1 MRSSRFFLLIASG
14 LVLMLL
20 LPMGCSGEKPE
31 KPRKPE
37 KAEKPIQPGGPAPN
51 VLPALKLEAF
61 ADLPPQA
68 PLTVTPAMKD
78 GATVA
83 DKAVNYREVMKFLGL
98 KLSRAQKDFL
108 NRHKFLLIP
117 KDATRFK
124 GEQDLRGRY
133 SRALDEMLGLFDIV
147 SGGGVMERRPEN
159 AHLVNPDVLLHAFHK
174 YFENSLEYL
183 EKTVLA
189 RDLRQ
194 FVRQVQSQAVAFG
207 KISQGDLA
215 RHYELTAA
223 QMTVALVILENARW
237 PVKKQEANGLP
248 DPEERKKPDQDDSL
262 ENALGLLKQYQA
274 NFSPETWAKVT
285 AEIKYIY
292 GMKDSTA
299 TQAKS
304 PLFGH
309 YDKLYNVDYTQFTP
323 RSHYT
328 KSSLLRAYF
337 RAMMYLG
344 KNYYNLQNSDGMIDA
359 LLLAHIMATPD
370 TKGRR
375 PLEDWRRIMEI
386 TGFYVG
392 LPDDI
397 SYPEWRDFIVK
408 VAGDEKFT
416 PGAVLSPD
424 FHKKIKA
431 RLGELKP
438 PVTAL
443 TRGEQV
449 DIGRVNF
456 RIFGQRFTFDAW
468 VLSHLTAKTPNDT
481 PPLPTTPSA
490 LFIPAAMGNP
500 WARGFIPAVLRQEMP
515 GISPAQMDQFDAK
528 FQRVSGTLA
537 KVDEAAW
544 FSSIGWVW
552 LKLLGTLNASYSGGY
567 PLYMQSRLFPI
578 KQLQTFL
585 GSYTELK
592 HDTLLYAKQSYAEL
606 GDGGD
611 EGRPPP
617 VPKGFVEPNLAFWQR
632 LQRLVAYTAAGYRK
646 YDLFPL
652 EMEEHGRLQE
662 FTRQVDFYTSMAV
675 KELRGQPLTEAEYEK
690 IRTEEL
696 IYMAEPFDAYASELR
711 DLRSGLIADV
721 HTDLF
726 KEQVLYEA
734 TGEPYIMLA
743 LVGNEGRTRLT
754 IGVAFNHYEFT
765 GPLTTR
771 YTDADWRA
779 RVYETPKKLPPQ
791 NFWYGDLLVQ

>member
-1 MRSSRFFLLIASG
+1 MKSSRFFLLLGSG

-20 LPMGCSGEKPE
+20 LLMGCPAEKPE
-31 KPRKPE
+31 KPQKPE
-37 KAEKPIQPGGPAPN
+37 TAEKLIQLSGPAAN
-51 VLPALKLEAF
+51 VLPAVKLEAF
-61 ADLPPQA
+61 ADLPPLK
-68 PLTVTPAMKD
+68 PLAIKPAMKD
-78 GATVA
+78 RATVV
-83 DKAVNYREVMKFLGL
+83 DKAVNYKEVMKFLGI

-124 GEQDLRGRY
+124 GELDLRTAPDWR
-133 SRALDEMLGLFDIV
+133 SLDEMLGLFDIV
-147 SGGGVMERRPEN
+147 SGGGVMERSPEN
-159 AHLVNPDVLLHAFHK
+159 ARLVNPDVLLHAYHK
-174 YFENSLEYL
+174 YMENSLEYL

-189 RDLRQ
+189 RVLRQ
-194 FVRQVQSQAVAFG
+194 FVQQLQSQAIAFQ
-207 KISQGDLA
+207 KMSQGDLA
-215 RHYELTAA
+215 RHYELIAA
-223 QMTVALVILENARW
+223 QMTVPLVILENARW
-237 PVKKQEANGLP
+237 PVEGGEATRLP
-248 DPEERKKPDQDDSL
+248 EPEEQAKPDQDDSL

-274 NFSPETWAKVT
+274 NFSPETLEKVT

-299 TQAKS
+299 TGVKS

-309 YDKLYNVDYTQFTP
+309 YDEFYNVDYTQFTP

-344 KNYYNLQNSDGMIDA
+344 RNYYNLQNSDGITDA
-359 LLLAHIMATPD
+359 LLLAHVMATPD

-375 PLEDWRRIMEI
+375 PLEDWQRIMEI
-386 TGFYVG
+386 TSFYVG

-408 VAGDEKFT
+408 VVGTEKFT
-416 PGAVLSPD
+416 PSEALSPELRE
-424 FHKKIKA
+424 KIVA
-431 RLGELKP
+431 RRGELKP

-443 TRGEQV
+443 TKGEQV
-449 DIGRVNF
+449 DIGKLNV
-456 RIFGQRFTFDAW
+456 RIFSQRFTFDAW
-468 VLSHLTAKTPNDT
+468 ILSHLTAKRPADT
-481 PPLPTTPSA
+481 PPLPSTPSA
-490 LFIPAAMGNP
+490 LFVPAAMGNP
-500 WARGFIPAVLRQEMP
+500 WARGFLPPFLKQEMP
-515 GISPAQMDQFDAK
+515 GISPAQLDLFDAK
-528 FQRVSGTLA
+528 FQKLSGTLA

-592 HDTLLYAKQSYAEL
+592 HDTILYAKQSYAEL
-606 GDGGD
+606 GNGEE
-611 EGRPPP
+611 EGKPPP
-617 VPKGFVEPNLAFWQR
+617 VPQGFVEPNLAFWQT
-632 LQRLVAYTAAGYRK
+632 LQQLVAYTSAGFRK
-646 YDLFPL
+646 YHLFPSEL
-652 EMEEHGRLQE
+652 EEYGRIQE
-662 FTRQVDFYTSMAV
+662 FKKQVEFYTSLAV
-675 KELRGQPLTEAEYEK
+675 KELRGQPLTEKEYEK
-690 IRTEEL
+690 IRTEQL
-696 IYMAEPFDAYASELR
+696 TYMASPFESDELK

-743 LVGNEGRTRLT
+743 LVGNEGQTRLT

-771 YTDADWRA
+771 YTDDDWWK
-779 RVYETPKKLPPQ
+779 RVYETPKTLPPK
-791 NFWYGDLLVQ
+791 NFWYGDLLVR